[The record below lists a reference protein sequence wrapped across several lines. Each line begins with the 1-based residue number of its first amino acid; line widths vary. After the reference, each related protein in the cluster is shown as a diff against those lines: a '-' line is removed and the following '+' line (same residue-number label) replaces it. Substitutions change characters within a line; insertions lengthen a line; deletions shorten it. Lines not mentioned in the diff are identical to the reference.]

1 MCCLAGRETVMTK
14 SSIRLSDGE
23 ILDRLMTRRNIARI
37 GASVLVAAPMLLDGP
52 CQRHNASAQSTTGT
66 ATAEESTIY
75 RPATPVGSPQPEP
88 TGPAAETLGPALGQA
103 SPVPGIPIDSFME
116 LSLALVGGGTLDPQ
130 RGSQLLALI
139 APDRERRAALDE
151 LLAIRTVGAA
161 ATPIA
166 TPVAALSADARE
178 LVEQILRFWYLGT
191 WDDQPVTDR
200 AASWFGLSAWQAVEY
215 TYAPSVCRAF
225 GIWAELPPEQS

>member
-1 MCCLAGRETVMTK
+1 MMTK
-14 SSIRLSDGE
+14 HPLDLSDGE
-23 ILDRLMTRRNIARI
+23 ILARLVTRRDIARI
-37 GASVLVAAPMLLDGP
+37 GAVTALVAVPTLLATPGHGRD
-52 CQRHNASAQSTTGT
+52 ASAQSTAGT

-88 TGPAAETLGPALGQA
+88 TGPAEETVGPALGEA
-103 SPVPGIPIDSFME
+103 SPVPGVSLDSFMD
-116 LSLALVGGGTLDPQ
+116 LSLALVGGGRLDPQ

-139 APDRERRAALDE
+139 APDRERLTALDE
-151 LLAIRTVGAA
+151 LLAIRAGGAA

-166 TPVAALSADARE
+166 TPVATLSGDARQ

-191 WDDQPVTDR
+191 WEDQPVTDR
-200 AASWFGLSAWQAVEY
+200 AASWFGLSAWQAVGY

-225 GIWAELPPEQS
+225 GIWAEPPPAQS